1 MDATFL
7 GGIFMNTSCSL
18 NTLGI
23 LFKCFMCKATP
34 QEQGVFKLIAF
45 QARVEGD
52 SFKNSSL

>member
-23 LFKCFMCKATP
+23 LFKCFVCKATS
-34 QEQGVFKLIAF
+34 QELGVFKLITF

-52 SFKNSSL
+52 YFKDSLL